1 MAKWRGLA
9 ALLLIALIA
18 LAPDLAAARAGG
30 SYGLGGGGSFMNQ
43 GSLGSRTYNA
53 PMQRSL
59 TPQSA
64 PALGQAP
71 GYAPGYGS
79 YHPFWTG
86 LAGGLFGG
94 WLGSMLFPHWGM
106 GYGMGFGGMM
116 GSVFTWLILIWL
128 IWMGFRLFSGH
139 FSPLA
144 TRGGAMGFGG
154 IGAMGGGPGYGGAAA
169 PVAASA
175 PLAISGADYQGF
187 ETVLKA
193 VQAAWS
199 NGDITELRR
208 HVTPEM
214 LSYFA
219 EELSENESQGVRNH
233 VEQVELTRGDLRE
246 AWDEGRLH
254 YATCNMRWR
263 AIDYTVRADAKPG
276 DPGAVVSGD
285 PARPSE
291 AAETWTFVRSPGGNW
306 LLSAIQQA

>member
-1 MAKWRGLA
+1 MFSWRTLA
-9 ALLLIALIA
+9 ALLIAGLIALSPS
-18 LAPDLAAARAGG
+18 LGEARAGG
-30 SYGLGGGGSFMNQ
+30 SYSFGGGSHFSSQ

-53 PMQRSL
+53 PLDRSL
-59 TPQSA
+59 TQRPASPQ
-64 PALGQAP
+64 Q
-71 GYAPGYGS
+71 GYGS
-79 YHPFWTG
+79 SYGGYGTAHPFWTG
-86 LAGGLFGG
+86 LAGGLFGSF
-94 WLGSMLFPHWGM
+94 LGRLLFPGWGM
-106 GYGMGFGGMM
+106 GYGSGGGFFGIFGWI
-116 GSVFTWLILIWL
+116 FILWAVWAL
-128 IWMGFRLFSGH
+128 YRMFARRASFSG
-139 FSPLA
+139 P
-144 TRGGAMGFGG
+144 GAGSMFYAGAGPA
-154 IGAMGGGPGYGGAAA
+154 IGAA
-169 PVAASA
+169 PPPQSA
-175 PLAISGADYQGF
+175 PLAIAGQDYQAF
-187 ETVLKA
+187 ENILKQ

-199 NGDITELRR
+199 EANLAELRR

-254 YATCNMRWR
+254 YATCNMHWR